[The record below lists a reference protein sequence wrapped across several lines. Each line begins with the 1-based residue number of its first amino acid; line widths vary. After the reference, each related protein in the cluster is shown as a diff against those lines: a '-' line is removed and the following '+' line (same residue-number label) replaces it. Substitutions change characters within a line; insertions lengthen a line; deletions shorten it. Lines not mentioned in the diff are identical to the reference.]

1 MIRRDEELVASACHV
16 FNAIPGWGMIA
27 SGLVWFRYREESRFL
42 VRHATQAL
50 YFHGV
55 LLAGVVLMVLLATI
69 AKLMGVLL
77 PTIGGLLTGFNGMVG
92 TVLFI
97 AYVAV
102 CLYGGYQVFRGRNF
116 RYPIVGEIE
125 E

>member
-1 MIRRDEELVASACHV
+1 MIRRDEEIVAGACHV
-16 FNAIPGWGMIA
+16 CNAIPGWGMIA

-42 VRHATQAL
+42 ARHAIQAL

-69 AKLMGVLL
+69 AKLIGVLL
-77 PTIGGLLTGFNGMVG
+77 PPVGGMLSGFNGMIG

-97 AYVAV
+97 AYVSV
-102 CLYGGYQVFRGRNF
+102 CLYGGYQLFRGRRF
-116 RYPIVGEIE
+116 RYPIVGEVE